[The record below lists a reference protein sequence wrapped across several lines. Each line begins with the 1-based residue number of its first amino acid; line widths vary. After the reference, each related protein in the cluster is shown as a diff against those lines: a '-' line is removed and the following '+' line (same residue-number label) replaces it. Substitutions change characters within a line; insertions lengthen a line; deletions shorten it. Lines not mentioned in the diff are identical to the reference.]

1 MFACARILPVVPA
14 LALAVSVAGCSPG
27 HGRVALEKTDITVAD
42 FPSIDSAGLYIA
54 EMDGLFAAQGL
65 NVTIVEDFKGSQDTV
80 DGIEKGTSD
89 ISSADYVT
97 YLDNEIKDG
106 KRLRI
111 IAEASI
117 LQPNQ
122 LALLS
127 SPTSKIKS
135 LEQLKGKTL
144 SVAAPGDIGTLLVDS
159 LLADN
164 DISSGDVNLKA
175 GVPLPAAPQLL
186 SKGAV
191 AAAPVPEP
199 FVSEGEEAYGLQ
211 EVADLDQGG
220 TANFPIQ
227 GFAVTEAWAA
237 KYPSTLRAF
246 VTALTEGQQIAD
258 TERGAVEKA
267 TEKFLNV
274 SPLTAAVMA
283 LPEFPLSVDRLRIQ
297 RVLSAMIQFHFLP
310 AKDAKFDLTPMT
322 G

>member
-1 MFACARILPVVPA
+1 M
-14 LALAVSVAGCSPG
+14 
-27 HGRVALEKTDITVAD
+27 EKTDITVAD

-54 EMDGLFAAQGL
+54 EMEGLFAAQGL
-65 NVTIVEDFKGSQDTV
+65 NVKIVEDFKGSQDTV

-97 YLDNEIKDG
+97 YLDNEIKYG

-127 SPTSKIKS
+127 SPKSKIKS
-135 LEQLKGKTL
+135 LAQLKGKTL

-164 DISSGDVNLKA
+164 DISSGDVNLKP

-199 FVSEGEEAYGLQ
+199 FVSEGEETYGLQ

-227 GFAVTEAWAA
+227 GFVVTEAWAA
-237 KYPSTLRAF
+237 KYPNTLRAF
-246 VTALTEGQQIAD
+246 VAALTEGQQIAD
-258 TERGAVEKA
+258 TDRGAVEKA

-283 LPEFPLSVDRLRIQ
+283 LPEFPLSVDPLRIQ